1 MTHKHE
7 VPVDFTVQADGTRSI
22 GEPTTRTRPYSDMQ
36 ALMEAAPG
44 AAIENSVE
52 SLLRL
57 RDVLADAIDDLPDR
71 HRWVLEQRLIAKVP
85 LRTLANWM
93 SISKS
98 RVHTLEREAL
108 VMLRTTLEGNTMIVE
123 YLKES
128 Q

>member
-7 VPVDFTVQADGTRSI
+7 VPVDFTVQTDDSRSN
-22 GEPTTRTRPYSDMQ
+22 GEPLSRARPYSDMQ

-98 RVHTLEREAL
+98 RVHTLEKEAL
-108 VMLRTTLEGNTMIVE
+108 VMLRVKLNGNLMIAA
-123 YLKES
+123 YLDE
-128 Q
+128 